1 MSAVQEHHKQ
11 LFVLSVIYLVDLTEV
26 DRHLDAHREWL
37 DKNFASGLFM
47 VSGPQ
52 VPRRGGV
59 ILARANDESSITEVV
74 NQDPFV
80 RAGVARYDIVA
91 FSPTRG
97 PYAAQLM
104 ESRATTPAS

>member
-1 MSAVQEHHKQ
+1 MQAHNKQ
-11 LFVLSVIYLVDLTEV
+11 LFVLSVTYLVELTEV
-26 DRHLDAHREWL
+26 DRHLEAHREWL

-59 ILARANDESSITEVV
+59 ILARAHDESSIMEAVH
-74 NQDPFV
+74 QDPFV
-80 RAGVARYDIVA
+80 RARVARYDIVG

-97 PYAAQLM
+97 PYAAQLT
-104 ESRATTPAS
+104 EAPATTPAN